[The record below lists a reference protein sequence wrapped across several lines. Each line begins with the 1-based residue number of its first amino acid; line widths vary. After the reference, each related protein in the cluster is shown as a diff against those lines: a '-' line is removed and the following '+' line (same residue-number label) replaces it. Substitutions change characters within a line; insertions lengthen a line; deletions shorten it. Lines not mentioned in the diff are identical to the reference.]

1 MKYATL
7 TIPVEITIYSQHET
21 GIRDR
26 DGADDADLRCGQL
39 NGTGVA
45 SAKRFDYGTRSVNVD
60 QQECIQGLPVVGNGP
75 RVLSKIANEKASGV
89 CPVSTFVV
97 RSTRKLKMEPGLN
110 C

>member
-45 SAKRFDYGTRSVNVD
+45 IAKRFDYGTRSVDVD
-60 QQECIQGLPVVGNGP
+60 QQECIQGTACSRQWPQSAIQDRERKSIRGLPSINI
-75 RVLSKIANEKASGV
+75 R
-89 CPVSTFVV
+89 
-97 RSTRKLKMEPGLN
+97 R
-110 C
+110 